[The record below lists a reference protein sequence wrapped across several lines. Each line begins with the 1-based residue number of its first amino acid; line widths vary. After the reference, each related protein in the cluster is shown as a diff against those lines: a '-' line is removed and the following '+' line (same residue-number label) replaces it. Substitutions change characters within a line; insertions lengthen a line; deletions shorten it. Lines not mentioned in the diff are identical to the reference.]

1 MPTYLKTQRS
11 LLTQPWLFIS
21 AFVLML
27 LLLHLLGRVG
37 DEILL
42 RSGGLSILDTRFFYS
57 PTDVYALLDALG
69 DEGIAIYQR
78 MHLGL
83 DLLFPLVYTLFFA
96 SLGAFLRAKLQAQ
109 FKRLT
114 PPAWILF
121 LAGFFDL
128 LENGSIMLLAWRYPA
143 KMEGLAKIAQVFT
156 LLKFSFFGLSI
167 ALLLFH
173 LALAWLMRPKRQPQ
187 QSSVEAR
194 QYLGQLLSVQID
206 RPLGSTHPQYG
217 FTYPINYGFLP
228 GVQASDGEALDAY
241 VLGVQEPLQNFEG
254 ICIAV
259 VHRLNDNEDK
269 LVLAPLGSAY
279 SVQEILQQV
288 DFQEQFFE
296 IELILPGQVK

>member
-1 MPTYLKTQRS
+1 
-11 LLTQPWLFIS
+11 
-21 AFVLML
+21 
-27 LLLHLLGRVG
+27 
-37 DEILL
+37 
-42 RSGGLSILDTRFFYS
+42 
-57 PTDVYALLDALG
+57 
-69 DEGIAIYQR
+69 
-78 MHLGL
+78 
-83 DLLFPLVYTLFFA
+83 
-96 SLGAFLRAKLQAQ
+96 
-109 FKRLT
+109 
-114 PPAWILF
+114 
-121 LAGFFDL
+121 
-128 LENGSIMLLAWRYPA
+128 
-143 KMEGLAKIAQVFT
+143 
-156 LLKFSFFGLSI
+156 LSI
-167 ALLLFH
+167 ALLLFY